1 MMEKSVH
8 TGQVALIVVLIMT
21 VVSAMA
27 VSVASRSTLETRIQQ
42 MNVENLEAQLTAQSG
57 LENAVAKNQA
67 IPDGTLGEGKTY
79 SVSLS
84 DVGAM
89 GISSETI
96 SAGETFEVNLEGSVG
111 VTGVKIYWKKA
122 GGSSTPAIFVS
133 DIRETQIVDYAY
145 DTNGSNGFS
154 AAGAG
159 GSVEGVTYD
168 YATPAPIAIDSIV
181 SKKLRIT
188 VLGASALLG
197 IEPIGGIFPAQT
209 SKFRAIADVAATD
222 QKVVRYGIEYV
233 ESKTDQLP
241 SVFDNV
247 LFSGGSLVQ

>member
-1 MMEKSVH
+1 MIEKSVH

-67 IPDGTLGEGKTY
+67 ISDGTLGDGKMY

-84 DVGAM
+84 DVGST

-96 SAGETFEVNLEGSVG
+96 SAGEVFEVNLEGSVG

-133 DIRETQIVDYAY
+133 DIRANQIVDYAY
-145 DTNGSNGFS
+145 DINGSNGFTV
-154 AAGAG
+154 AGAG
-159 GSVEGVTYD
+159 GSIDGVTYD
-168 YATPAPIAIDSIV
+168 YATSAPIAIGNN

-222 QKVVRYGIEYV
+222 QKVVRYGIEYI

-247 LFSGGSLVQ
+247 LFSGGSIVQ